1 MGYFGMEK
9 SPKGVSASDRTGEK
23 MGSEKG
29 VNSTKGT
36 PSVTG
41 AKAPKGAT
49 ASDTTGERK
58 AKLVGGVAMGKAD
71 SIGDRVDGH
80 MGKNDGLLG
89 EMKGGSREKVVYSHD
104 RKEDRKSTRLNSSHT
119 DISRMPSSA

>member
-1 MGYFGMEK
+1 MGYYGKEK
-9 SPKGVSASDRTGEK
+9 APKGVAASDRTGEK

-29 VNSTKGT
+29 PNSLKGV

-41 AKAPKGAT
+41 AKAPAGAT
-49 ASDTTGERK
+49 ASDMTGERK

-80 MGKNDGLLG
+80 MGKVDGRLG
-89 EMKGGSREKVVYSHD
+89 EFKGGSREHVAYEHKRADHVQD
-104 RKEDRKSTRLNSSHT
+104 K
-119 DISRMPSSA
+119 M

>member
-1 MGYFGMEK
+1 MGYYGKEK
-9 SPKGVSASDRTGEK
+9 MPKGVAASDRSGEK

-29 VNSTKGT
+29 PNSLKGV

-41 AKAPKGAT
+41 AKAPAGAT
-49 ASDTTGERK
+49 ASDMTGERK

-80 MGKNDGLLG
+80 MGKNDGRLG
-89 EMKGGSREKVVYSHD
+89 EMKGGSREHVAYAHE
-104 RKEDRKSTRLNSSHT
+104 RKDYK
-119 DISRMPSSA
+119 